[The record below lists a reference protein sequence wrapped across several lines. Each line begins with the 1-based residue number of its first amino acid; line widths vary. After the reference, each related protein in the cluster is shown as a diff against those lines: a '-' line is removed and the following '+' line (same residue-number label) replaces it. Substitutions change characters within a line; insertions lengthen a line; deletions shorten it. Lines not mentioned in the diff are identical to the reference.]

1 MKQFLLLITI
11 VLTNCTIVKNTHY
24 EIPARVIITDSI
36 APVATTIE
44 KTVFDEYTK
53 CGERLLK
60 DSLISISP
68 KEFARA
74 ATIVAYCESGLKTD
88 IKSGDNSVGIH
99 QITITNLLKLKTNPN
114 KYTQMSIQ
122 EQIKIHEK
130 FLRNLNHR
138 FLKSIKN
145 PIDFHILNFAPSNY
159 NKKVL
164 SSTNNKYLKALDKD
178 KDHIITNY
186 DFVLFQDV
194 RISTCKNQF
203 IRDLYYTIKI

>member
-1 MKQFLLLITI
+1 MKQLILLIII
-11 VLTNCTIVKNTHY
+11 VLSNCTIIKNRHY
-24 EIPARVIITDSI
+24 EIPTTKTIKTDSI
-36 APVATTIE
+36 APVAIE
-44 KTVFDEYTK
+44 QKVFDEYIK

-60 DSLISISP
+60 DSLITISAT
-68 KEFARA
+68 EFARA
-74 ATIVAYCESGLKTD
+74 ATIVAYCESGLETT

-99 QITITNLLKLKTNPN
+99 QITVKNLLKLKTNPD

-122 EQIKIHEK
+122 EQIIIHEK
-130 FLRNLNHR
+130 FLRKINHR

-178 KDHIITNY
+178 KDQIITDN
-186 DFVLFQDV
+186 DFVLFQDM
-194 RISTCKNQF
+194 RIATCKNQF